1 MTAFPRS
8 PRLNKGAIIALG
20 PGNRPKTVVLFQY
33 NPETMSRRLEARV
46 LQGNDT
52 GDRTEAL
59 RLEGPP
65 RETITLKI
73 ELDAS
78 DQLESKDPVAV
89 EKGIYPA
96 LATLEL
102 LLYPESKIISRI
114 GQEAMQGVMEIIPPE
129 MPLTLFVWG
138 PNRVVP
144 VKLTGM
150 TINEQ
155 AYDPQLNPIQ
165 AQVDLSLEVL
175 TTSDFRP
182 EDPGYSLYFAHQ
194 IAKEVMSLAG
204 AARSV
209 ADLGFTF
216 RI

>member
-1 MTAFPRS
+1 MTTFPRS
-8 PRLNKGAIIALG
+8 PRLNKGAIITLG
-20 PGNRPKTVVLFQY
+20 PRNRSKTVVLFQY
-33 NPETMSRRLEARV
+33 NPETMSRKLDARV
-46 LQGNDT
+46 MRQNEA

-78 DQLESKDPVAV
+78 DQLEKKDPVTVAN
-89 EKGIYPA
+89 GIYPA

-102 LLYPESKIISRI
+102 LLYPESKIISQI
-114 GQEAMQGVMEIIPPE
+114 GQEAQKGWMEIVPPE

-144 VKLTGM
+144 IRMTGM

-182 EDPGYSLYFAHQ
+182 EDPGYNLYFAHQ

-204 AARSV
+204 GARSV
-209 ADLGFTF
+209 AELGFSL